1 MTAGR
6 LIDDVVGIERRS
18 VLLLFLALVPILGC
32 LALWSSQPGGERIYL
47 GNVASAFVDRG
58 GQLTI
63 SDVMEGSGELFAG
76 PTGKTPNLGV
86 RASQADAFWV
96 RVPLDVATGSTEEM
110 ALSFEEPRFRRVDL
124 FLFDGQ
130 GSLIRQQS
138 FTRDATTRYRF
149 PVFFLPAQG
158 VEGAI
163 AYARI
168 FTGSSMR
175 GTVYLS
181 EASAFEAI
189 NARAIASFALLLG
202 AMSAS
207 AIYLLAL
214 GGVLRNATYATLGV
228 AVVAAGVYIASDQA
242 LLETYFLPGANTL
255 ARVASMPS
263 TTVFYAAFLSFST
276 RFMRFGPHSASIRKW
291 IDRLALA
298 LLALALA
305 AFLSSLADAPI
316 MRRYLPYVG
325 LGAATVLIGLVLAC
339 ARHAVWRAL
348 MFLLMWLPLVVTGL
362 SRILLDAASGPTGPL
377 ALNGIYFGLAISL
390 LLFTIVTPLELYRRE
405 RSLRRH
411 TQSLLGR
418 LESFARIGN
427 DIYFETDPEGRV
439 VYLSGNG
446 IPAHQPEEELTLDR
460 ATTPNLPQQALEMVA
475 ASRDATS
482 PISNQI
488 FPVEALAGRRWF
500 SITGEPADEVG
511 NFRAIVR
518 DVTAAVEQEQQRNQ
532 ERHLITLGSLAAAVA
547 HELNNVVQPIINMSK
562 GLRDHTRDRPAAER
576 MLDLIDI
583 ASQQAVRL
591 VSQILRLGAR
601 GVDQAGA
608 PRHPLDRAVH
618 DAVDTLRLFLPAGV
632 KLEARIEPVADVTVR
647 SGDILQILINLGAN
661 AHRASNGSGT
671 IEIELAPSPE
681 GARLTVADQG
691 TGMDETTRQ
700 RALEPGF
707 TTKPP
712 GRAAG
717 IGLGVV
723 RGLVDEYRGQLFVDS
738 LEGRGTRITLVLP
751 RDDGESA

>member
-1 MTAGR
+1 MTGGR
-6 LIDDVVGIERRS
+6 LIDDVEGIERRS
-18 VLLLFLALVPILGC
+18 VLLLLLALVPILGC
-32 LALWSSQPGGERIYL
+32 LALWSHQPGGERIYL

-58 GQLTI
+58 GQLMI
-63 SDVMEGSGELFAG
+63 GDVMEGSGELFAG
-76 PTGKTPNLGV
+76 PTGRTPNLGV
-86 RASQADAFWV
+86 RATQEDAFWL
-96 RVPLDVATGSTEEM
+96 RVPLDVAAGSTEEM

-138 FTRDATTRYRF
+138 FSRDATTRYRF

-158 VEGAI
+158 DAAI
-163 AYARI
+163 AYARV

-189 NARAIASFALLLG
+189 NARAIAAFALLLG

-214 GGVLRNATYATLGV
+214 GAILRNATYATLGV

-339 ARHAVWRAL
+339 VKYAVWRAL

-427 DIYFETDPEGRV
+427 DIYFETDPKGRV

-446 IPAHQPEEELTLDR
+446 IPAHQAKDELTLDR
-460 ATTPNLPQQALEMVA
+460 ATKANLPRQALEMVA
-475 ASRDATS
+475 ASRDATG
-482 PISNQI
+482 PISNHI
-488 FPVEALAGRRWF
+488 FPVEGLAGRRWF
-500 SITGEPADEVG
+500 SITGEPADELG
-511 NFRAIVR
+511 NFRGIVR
-518 DVTAAVEQEQQRNQ
+518 DVTAAIEQEQQRNE
-532 ERHLITLGSLAAAVA
+532 ERHLITLGSLAATVA

-591 VSQILRLGAR
+591 ASETLRLGAR
-601 GVDQAGA
+601 GVDHAGTQ
-608 PRHPLDRAVH
+608 RHPLDRAVR

-691 TGMDETTRQ
+691 TGMDEMTRQ
-700 RALEPGF
+700 HALEPGF

-751 RDDGESA
+751 RDEGESA